1 MKTQTNPS
9 AQQSAVAAAPVARIG
24 LSHGY
29 RFDGDTVFLNASFH
43 ADAGADLARTWSL
56 RLVATP
62 NAPATGLDVLAAHV
76 VTEVALP
83 PLAELTGAVENFEI
97 TAGALFPATKGFH
110 NLSLALVARDTAGS
124 VVLHDF
130 TPYALAQSFVQ
141 PRLSGPVGLWF
152 ESDTELVLDLDH
164 VENPRADNLSGTLSV
179 EVWALDA
186 AYTGGE
192 FEGQPVAGA
201 ILGSLTGGDSWTP
214 GALHLHATKP
224 ANPRAHLVVM
234 LREWN
239 GAAYVTRHFVTF
251 APAPAAPVAVAS
263 AATTPVA
270 ALVSPVGLN
279 VSSSS
284 VAPAVVAVAPAVATK
299 PSPASVVAA
308 APVAA
313 PAAKVAAVADTLISI
328 NTATAPVLTTVKGL
342 TRPIAAEIIK
352 QRPFATLEE
361 LSKVKGIGPASFKK
375 LKPFLKL

>member
-1 MKTQTNPS
+1 MKTQTQTKPS
-9 AQQSAVAAAPVARIG
+9 AQQPAVAAAPVARLG

-56 RLVATP
+56 RLVATS
-62 NAPATGLDVLAAHV
+62 NAPASGLDVLAAHV

-83 PLAELTGAVENFEI
+83 PLSELTGAVDNFEI
-97 TAGALFPATKGFH
+97 AAGALFPATKGFH
-110 NLSLALVARDTAGS
+110 TLSLALVARDAAGS
-124 VVLHDF
+124 IVLHDF
-130 TPYALAQSFVQ
+130 ATYSLAQSFVQ

-214 GALHLHATKP
+214 GALHLRATKP

-239 GAAYVTRHFVTF
+239 GAAYATRHFVTF
-251 APAPAAPVAVAS
+251 VPAPVAAVA
-263 AATTPVA
+263 AATPA
-270 ALVSPVGLN
+270 AAKPAAPVGLN

-284 VAPAVVAVAPAVATK
+284 AAPAVAAK
-299 PSPASVVAA
+299 PAAAVA
-308 APVAA
+308 APVAKT
-313 PAAKVAAVADTLISI
+313 PAVADTLISI
-328 NTATAPVLTTVKGL
+328 NTATAAVLTTVKGL
-342 TRPIAAEIIK
+342 TKTVAAEIIK
-352 QRPFATLEE
+352 QRPFATLED
-361 LSKVKGIGPASFKK
+361 LSTVKGVGPASLKK